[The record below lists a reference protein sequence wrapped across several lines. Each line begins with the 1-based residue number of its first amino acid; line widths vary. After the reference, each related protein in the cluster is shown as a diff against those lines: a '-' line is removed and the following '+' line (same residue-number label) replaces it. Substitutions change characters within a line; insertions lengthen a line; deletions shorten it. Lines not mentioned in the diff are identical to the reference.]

1 MVYARSFPQMLGP
14 ILTTYTDT
22 RFDIGK
28 RYSVFYILGSL
39 ASACAG
45 ILAYGLMQLKG
56 REGLNG
62 WRCEFLL
69 HNRVPPRDTGI

>member
-1 MVYARSFPQMLGP
+1 MPLPLVSYDDTDSFV
-14 ILTTYTDT
+14 DT
-22 RFDIGK
+22 RFDVGK

-62 WRCEFLL
+62 WRCKLK
-69 HNRVPPRDTGI
+69 PA

>member
-1 MVYARSFPQMLGP
+1 MVYACSFPQILRP
-14 ILTTYTDT
+14 ILTTPTDT

-56 REGLNG
+56 RQGLNG

-69 HNRVPPRDTGI
+69 HNRTPKRD